1 MRKKI
6 FTIIITL
13 FVIMSLFSRAFA
25 ETISELE
32 NQKSQAQKDKAT
44 AQNQLRESEA
54 QEATI
59 NDELETLNTK
69 ISGLNSK
76 ISDLE
81 TQIDDLN
88 KDIDNK
94 QTEITKKEK
103 EIEENTGLLE
113 DRLVAL
119 YKYGG
124 LSYLDVVLGSG
135 SYLDMITSYEA
146 VNTIAEADSNLIN
159 KITTEKEANE
169 TAKAEL
175 ETTKSTLETKKSDLD
190 TQNAAL
196 KTAQDEK
203 KNKVA
208 SLNAEQQ
215 ALQKKID
222 EYNTAIRNSEAKIK
236 AQQEAAKEKIN
247 NGTSTN
253 VGGNT
258 GGHIDNS
265 QGSLGWPLPLKYKSY
280 RYITSYFGPRVA
292 PTYGAS
298 SNHGAIDIGIP
309 TGTGVYAAESGY
321 VVACGWYGGYG
332 NYIRLWHKSRG
343 ELYTCY
349 GHLSTFKVSL
359 GNYVNRGDLIAL
371 SGSTGVSTGPHL
383 HFEVRVGGSS
393 SGCRVDP
400 LNYLVI

>member
-175 ETTKSTLETKKSDLD
+175 ETTKSTLETKKSELD
-190 TQNAAL
+190 TQNSAL

-247 NGTSTN
+247 NGTSAN

-349 GHLSTFKVSL
+349 GHLSSFKVSL